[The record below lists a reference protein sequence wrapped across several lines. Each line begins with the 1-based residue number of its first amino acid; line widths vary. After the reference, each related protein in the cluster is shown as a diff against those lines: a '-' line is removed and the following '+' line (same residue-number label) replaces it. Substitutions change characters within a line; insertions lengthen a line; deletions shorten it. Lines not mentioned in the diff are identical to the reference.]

1 LNLLHFNMLEPN
13 YFQRDFFLTSCIFI
27 TTVTVDVFFCIQ
39 LEKALKETQVEESEV
54 RQAADKQLAQA
65 RELVASIEERSVQAD
80 LKLAQVQVVRAD
92 ANRKLQESEH
102 RLQEVEAREVA
113 LRRERHSLM
122 AEYVTSTFSSLRLHS
137 ICSWLTGLMFFLSVL
152 SS

>member
-1 LNLLHFNMLEPN
+1 MKE
-13 YFQRDFFLTSCIFI
+13 
-27 TTVTVDVFFCIQ
+27 IQ
-39 LEKALKETQVEESEV
+39 ADESEV

-65 RELVASIEERSVQAD
+65 RELVASIEERSIQAD

-113 LRRERHSLM
+113 LRLERHSLI
-122 AEYVTSTFSSLRLHS
+122 AEYVTGLRFSSLIVLCIS
-137 ICSWLTGLMFFLSVL
+137 ATVPEDLIATFKGSVTIRNCVACHCV
-152 SS
+152 

>member
-1 LNLLHFNMLEPN
+1 
-13 YFQRDFFLTSCIFI
+13 
-27 TTVTVDVFFCIQ
+27 

-113 LRRERHSLM
+113 LRRERHGLM
-122 AEYVTSTFSSLRLHS
+122 AEYATSALASFNLSNPHLVRWPYIFSS
-137 ICSWLTGLMFFLSVL
+137 FE
-152 SS
+152 

>member
-1 LNLLHFNMLEPN
+1 M
-13 YFQRDFFLTSCIFI
+13 I
-27 TTVTVDVFFCIQ
+27 VDVCLCVQ
-39 LEKALKETQVEESEV
+39 LEKALKEIQVDESEV

-92 ANRKLQESEH
+92 ANRKLQEAEH
-102 RLQEVEAREVA
+102 KLQELEAREVA

-122 AEYVTSTFSSLRLHS
+122 AEYVALTFIFQLVRNRSCNFHVMPFLRLF
-137 ICSWLTGLMFFLSVL
+137 LTVCALLNETAWTLGRSKWKQKRLA
-152 SS
+152 

>member
-1 LNLLHFNMLEPN
+1 M
-13 YFQRDFFLTSCIFI
+13 
-27 TTVTVDVFFCIQ
+27 
-39 LEKALKETQVEESEV
+39 EKALKEFQTDESEV

-80 LKLAQVQVVRAD
+80 LKLAQVQVLRAD
-92 ANRKLQESEH
+92 ANRKLQESEL

-122 AEYVTSTFSSLRLHS
+122 AEYVAFFHPLIPIIL
-137 ICSWLTGLMFFLSVL
+137 LMLLLAGVLL

>member
-1 LNLLHFNMLEPN
+1 LL
-13 YFQRDFFLTSCIFI
+13 LTWCIFVS
-27 TTVTVDVFFCIQ
+27 TVTIYVFLCIQ
-39 LEKALKETQVEESEV
+39 LEKALKEVQADESEV

-92 ANRKLQESEH
+92 ANRKLQESE
-102 RLQEVEAREVA
+102 RCLQEVEAREVA

-122 AEYVTSTFSSLRLHS
+122 AEYVSSNLP
-137 ICSWLTGLMFFLSVL
+137 T
-152 SS
+152 